1 MQHIFYHILEVLQI
15 NFDKFILIGL
25 KLIEIIGVIYA
36 GVLAKKILS
45 LKYIN
50 KIVRNLNEDTAAI
63 LRSLVVYFIWGVV
76 FILILNILGAKI
88 ESLITSLGL
97 MSVAIGFAAQATL
110 SNFISGLMI
119 MFDRSIRI
127 GDVIEVNGN
136 LGTIHAI
143 GILSTKLQT
152 FDNLLIRIPNR
163 ELLDSDVKNYTFFDI
178 RRFEIVIG
186 ISYSSDIQK
195 AKDTINRT
203 LKSMD
208 IVLDDPAPFLMVKEF
223 ADSSIDISVRAWA
236 RKEDIFEAMD
246 QVAQKI
252 KEAFDAEGIEI
263 PFPQVVVHMA
273 KDKES

>member
-97 MSVAIGFAAQATL
+97 MSLAIGFAAQATL

-136 LGTIHAI
+136 LGTIHTI

-195 AKDTINRT
+195 AKDTIKRT